1 MAHDT
6 STPLFALDIFQQ
18 IRELP
23 NTRDGVPTIREQAYL
38 FYDMF
43 NTAGILFGISDEAE
57 DIIVRCSDGAG
68 TEFSKDELAFG
79 YFINELIRDTPSRF
93 LELLRWDALFVCET
107 QMGGAVTWVQA
118 QTQRERLEHMAR
130 RRDRL
135 LAVLETAPITRTRT
149 GERFYVDIE
158 RYQENDEACV
168 RFVMTH
174 RTMSS
179 NNDRV

>member
-1 MAHDT
+1 MAYDT
-6 STPLFALDIFQQ
+6 STPIFALDIFQR
-18 IRELP
+18 ICELP
-23 NTRDGVPTIREQAYL
+23 STRDGVPTIREQARL

-57 DIIVRCSDGAG
+57 DIIVRCFDGVG
-68 TEFSKDELAFG
+68 NDFQRDELAFG
-79 YFINELIRDTPSRF
+79 YFINELIRNTPPRF
-93 LELLRWDALFVCET
+93 LELLQWDALFVCESRLD
-107 QMGGAVTWVQA
+107 GADTWVQVQA
-118 QTQRERLEHMAR
+118 QREQREHMAR

-168 RFVMTH
+168 RFVMTR

-179 NNDRV
+179 NDRV